1 MKTYHIILG
10 ALLATSIASCDGNDI
25 IPEIPD
31 TPGQPTD
38 SVVTEGYQFTF
49 GGSTDTDEEAT
60 RASWTDVTENGKKL
74 VFGWDYTAD
83 TETHMTM
90 AFISPEDGKPLLNYK
105 KNKNS
110 TDVTILKHSTKG
122 DDRHWAEFKTV
133 ERYENELKAYDGHTL
148 IAVNGKGSELK
159 QIGDKYAFQLTMP
172 NTFTQ
177 SAANSL
183 AHLSDY
189 MYMYDTYVLQGGD
202 AHLKFKHLTAPVRFR
217 IHNWRPSEVKIYSA
231 SMLLSDNTAITGS
244 SVSVDK
250 DTEKDKPSY
259 TSGHSEITVKA
270 ADDSYFTIAERS
282 ENKYIDLYA
291 HVLPLGNADGIKG
304 KTIQFTIEAN
314 DIVTGEKKVHYLTSK
329 ADHIS
334 ADIFKKIT
342 DSYNWKAGYLY
353 TFHIYLDDAIYGV
366 TVENVSIKDWVN
378 VDLGTSET
386 E

>member
-25 IPEIPD
+25 IPEIPE

-90 AFISPEDGKPLLNYK
+90 AFISPEDGKPLLSNK
-105 KNKNS
+105 NNKNS
-110 TDVTILKHSTKG
+110 TDVTILKHSTK

-133 ERYENELKAYDGHTL
+133 ERYKNELKAYDGHTL
-148 IAVNGKGSELK
+148 IAVNGKGCELK
-159 QIGDKYAFQLTMP
+159 KIGDKYAFQLTMP

-189 MYMYDTYVLQGGD
+189 MYMYDTYELQGGD

-231 SMLLSDNTAITGS
+231 SMLLSDNTAITSS
-244 SVSVDK
+244 SVSVG
-250 DTEKDKPSY
+250 TNGPTYS
-259 TSGHSEITVKA
+259 SGHSEITVKA
-270 ADDSYFTIAERS
+270 ADDSYFTIAEHS

-334 ADIFKKIT
+334 AEKFYNATK
-342 DSYNWKAGYLY
+342 SYDWQAGYLY

>member
-74 VFGWDYTAD
+74 VFGWDYTD
-83 TETHMTM
+83 EKNPTYDMKM
-90 AFISPEDGKPLLNYK
+90 AFVKGSQVLKSTKRQSY
-105 KNKNS
+105 
-110 TDVTILKHSTKG
+110 TDVTILKHSTK

-133 ERYENELKAYDGHTL
+133 ERYQYELKEYDGHTL
-148 IAVNGKGSELK
+148 IAVNGKKSNLTK
-159 QIGDKYAFQLTMP
+159 IGDKYAFQLTMP

-202 AHLKFKHLTAPVRFR
+202 AHLEFKHLTAPVRFR

-334 ADIFKKIT
+334 ADIFNGKT
-342 DSYNWKAGYLY
+342 GSYNWKAGYLY